1 MSSSTIDEAV
11 RLLELGYGDTER
23 LKKIIETF
31 NKTSMISMYDRK
43 YIESLVTTYL
53 IGTRRSPD
61 KLPSENKNDLESAR
75 KPSKTIESMSTICD
89 NCNSE
94 IGKSFKFCPSCGK
107 PVSEISEQ
115 VEETYTE
122 KTETEDKVTPTKLG
136 INLSISEIDAVRRH
150 FQQCWNIP
158 SGAREAGNLA
168 TEIKVRF
175 NKEGN
180 VVDARIVDISR
191 MKRDRYFRTA
201 AESALRA
208 VLNPRCKNAPLPEN
222 KFDKWK
228 NLTLNFDPKNT
239 NFLIAFIFL
248 VTNLSGMVLYKF
260 AIFFIVCLFD
270 KTPFK
275 ISSLFIISI

>member
-1 MSSSTIDEAV
+1 MILNNLIFLPIKREVLEKKNYLLQSLGLHLLIIMLIYYGLPNFFRYRAEFLPPLPVEIINISNKTAAPKINFKKSPDTDKNKTNYANQEAIKYNNKTDVANVDREFIDTKKEV
-11 RLLELGYGDTER
+11 KEIKKKKIVKLKE
-23 LKKIIETF
+23 LKK
-31 NKTSMISMYDRK
+31 
-43 YIESLVTTYL
+43 
-53 IGTRRSPD
+53 
-61 KLPSENKNDLESAR
+61 
-75 KPSKTIESMSTICD
+75 KPNQLQSVL
-89 NCNSE
+89 
-94 IGKSFKFCPSCGK
+94 KS
-107 PVSEISEQ
+107 IEQ
-115 VEETYTE
+115 VKKDFSDKKKKDKE
-122 KTETEDKVTPTKLG
+122 KTKSKEKVTPTKLG

-180 VVDARIVDISR
+180 VIDARIVDISR

-228 NLTLNFDPKNT
+228 NLTLNFDPK
-239 NFLIAFIFL
+239 
-248 VTNLSGMVLYKF
+248 S
-260 AIFFIVCLFD
+260 
-270 KTPFK
+270 
-275 ISSLFIISI
+275 IIGY